1 LQTSSSHPLS
11 LTWLTPDLTQ
21 LIKANLLVGL
31 AYTWLALLVSLAFPA
46 LQNSGTA
53 PVWPAAAIATFA
65 ALVGGWRWMPGIALA
80 SWLGNA
86 VFMHW
91 PSEWALLITL
101 GNVIGPMLSISL
113 LRRFIPDITLTL
125 ETGHGIALFCILAAF
140 NSMISAC
147 FGSFAYGMTLP
158 SDAVLDTAFLP
169 WFVRDLT
176 ATLILTPALLLW
188 WRDAKTPCQLL
199 RGNREMWLA
208 AATLMLLTTYLFF
221 SPSSDITSL
230 VRSAIFLIV
239 LPLVWVALR
248 FPQRSTFTLMAL
260 VLTLALLGTWTGKGV
275 LAEMAQPYIRL
286 QIIMLTMGMVTLFVS
301 AMSIERERAWDAL
314 NESYSTLDQRVNERT
329 QQLTD
334 NLKHLEML
342 LDGLPVPM
350 VITRPD
356 QSIVIYA
363 NIAAA
368 DYAGYSLNKMIGSSS
383 TLYFHRL
390 EDFQAIELKLKEEES
405 LSSHEVVLRHRDG
418 HTLWALLSAVPS
430 RYNDIPVM
438 MFAFQDIS
446 SAKQRELNL
455 EQLVSTDTLTGVA
468 SRHHFIQRA
477 EEVLRQSERN
487 GQSFALLM
495 LDLDHFKLVNDTHGH
510 PAGDLVLCRVSE
522 TFRQTLRPGDICGRL
537 GGEEFAVILSN
548 TDTHAALSNAERLRQ
563 KINALHITLASGQ
576 SVNPSVSIGGVI
588 FTPAMPGD
596 TNAENMLPQP
606 VSIESMIE
614 QADQGLYRAKKSGR
628 NRVVIL

>member
-1 LQTSSSHPLS
+1 M
-11 LTWLTPDLTQ
+11 
-21 LIKANLLVGL
+21 LVGL
-31 AYTWLALLVSLAFPA
+31 AYALLVLLISSAFPS
-46 LQNSGTA
+46 LDSSGAA

-80 SWLGNA
+80 SWLGNCI
-86 VFMHW
+86 FMHW
-91 PSEWALLITL
+91 PSEWALLITLVITL

-125 ETGHGIALFCILAAF
+125 ETGHGTALFCILAAL
-140 NSMISAC
+140 SSAISAG
-147 FGSFAYGMTLP
+147 FGDLAAGITLRH
-158 SDAVLDTAFLP
+158 DAVLNDAFLP

-176 ATLILTPALLLW
+176 ATLMLTPALLLW
-188 WRDAKTPCQLL
+188 WRDSKTPCQLL

-221 SPSSDITSL
+221 SKSSDITSL
-230 VRSAIFLIV
+230 VRSGVFIIV

-248 FPQRSTFTLMAL
+248 FPQRSTFTLMVL
-260 VLTLALLGTWTGKGV
+260 VLTLATLGTWMGKGV
-275 LAEMAQPYIRL
+275 LTELAYPYTRL
-286 QIIMLTMGMVTLFVS
+286 QIIMMTMSMVTLLVS
-301 AMSIERERAWDAL
+301 AMSIERGRAWDAL
-314 NESYSTLDQRVNERT
+314 SESYATLDQRVNERT

-342 LDGLPVPM
+342 LDGVPIPM

-383 TLYFHRL
+383 AMYFHRL
-390 EDFQAIELKLKEEES
+390 EDFLAIELELKQEGS
-405 LSSHEVVLRHRDG
+405 LSSHEVALRHRDG

-446 SAKQRELNL
+446 DAKQRELNL

-477 EEVLRQSERN
+477 EEVLCQSERN
-487 GQSFALLM
+487 GQPFALLM
-495 LDLDHFKLVNDTHGH
+495 LDLDHFKRVNDTHGH
-510 PAGDLVLCRVSE
+510 PAGDLVLRRVSE
-522 TFRQTLRPGDICGRL
+522 TFRLSLRPGDICGRL

-548 TDTHAALSNAERLRQ
+548 TDIDAALSNAERLRQ

-588 FTPAMPGD
+588 FTPMMSDD
-596 TNAENMLPQP
+596 TNTEGPLPQP
-606 VSIESMIE
+606 VNIESMIE

-628 NRVVIL
+628 NRVVFA